1 MTESSSNPRA
11 RRIRNALLASVFT
24 LGLAGAGGALLTDN
38 QVAVAQPVETPAIA
52 PTDFT
57 AVIET
62 VKPAVVGVQVKNEAE
77 QVANRDMP
85 NFGRGMPDLENVPP
99 ELREFFRQ
107 FGGPRGFGNEDDNGM
122 PQRPRRDG
130 MSQGSGF
137 FVSEDGYVVTNN
149 HVVEDGD
156 GIVVITDDGRE
167 LDAELIGTDDRTDL
181 ALLKVEGNDFT
192 YVKLAQDAPKV
203 GQWVI
208 AIGNPFGLGGTVTA
222 GIISADGRDIGA
234 GPYDNF
240 LQIDAPVN
248 RGNSGGPTFNTRGEV
263 IGVNTAIFS
272 PSGGNVGIAFA
283 IPAATV
289 QEIVNDLK
297 EDGEVTRGWL
307 GVQIQPV
314 TADIAE
320 SLGVDQTEGAIV
332 ADAQAGS
339 PADKAGIEAGDI
351 ITKVNGTAVKGPKEL
366 SQTIAAFEPQ
376 EKITVTV
383 VRGGD
388 EQDIEVTLGDLK
400 ELDRTQQANAQPE
413 STPDEAKPETLE
425 GLGVAVEK
433 NPDGDGVVVTEVDA
447 DSPAADK
454 GLEKGDVIVSI
465 GGKAV
470 TDVAD
475 VESGIAAAKEQ
486 GRGAVLLKVQGENG
500 ARFVGVPFE
509 RG

>member
-1 MTESSSNPRA
+1 M
-11 RRIRNALLASVFT
+11 
-24 LGLAGAGGALLTDN
+24 
-38 QVAVAQPVETPAIA
+38 
-52 PTDFT
+52 
-57 AVIET
+57 
-62 VKPAVVGVQVKNEAE
+62 
-77 QVANRDMP
+77 
-85 NFGRGMPDLENVPP
+85 
-99 ELREFFRQ
+99 
-107 FGGPRGFGNEDDNGM
+107 
-122 PQRPRRDG
+122 
-130 MSQGSGF
+130 
-137 FVSEDGYVVTNN
+137 
-149 HVVEDGD
+149 
-156 GIVVITDDGRE
+156 
-167 LDAELIGTDDRTDL
+167 
-181 ALLKVEGNDFT
+181 
-192 YVKLAQDAPKV
+192 KLAQDEAKV

-208 AIGNPFGLGGTVTA
+208 AVGNPFGLGGTVTA
-222 GIISADGRDIGA
+222 GIISASGRDIGS

-314 TADIAE
+314 TEDIAE
-320 SLGVDQTEGAIV
+320 SLGVEQTEGAIV

-339 PADKAGIEAGDI
+339 PAEKAGIEAGDI

-366 SQTIAAFEPQ
+366 SQTIAAFEPE

-383 VRGGD
+383 VRNGE
-388 EQDIEVTLGDLK
+388 EQEIDVTLGDLRQ
-400 ELDRTQQANAQPE
+400 LDETQQASVEPEAAPEATEAQ
-413 STPDEAKPETLE
+413 TLE
-425 GLGVAVEK
+425 GLGLAVEE
-433 NPDGDGVVVTEVDA
+433 NPDGDGVVVTEVGE
-447 DSPAADK
+447 DSPAAEK
-454 GLEKGDVIVSI
+454 GLEKGDVIVAI

-470 TDVAD
+470 KEVAD

-486 GRGAVLLKVQGENG
+486 GRGAVLLKVQGQNG
-500 ARFVGVPFE
+500 THFVGVPLE